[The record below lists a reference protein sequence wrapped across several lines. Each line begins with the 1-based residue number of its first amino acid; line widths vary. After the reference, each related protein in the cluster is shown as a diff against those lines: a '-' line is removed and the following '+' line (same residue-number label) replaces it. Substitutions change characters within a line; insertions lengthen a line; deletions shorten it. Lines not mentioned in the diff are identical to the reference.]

1 MILLL
6 ESESGVRKK
15 LSDLL
20 PRERIIGVGNKQQIL
35 EALVRH
41 RNKFNLIIADIRLL
55 KEVLSE
61 QTILKL
67 CKKLSITMPPI
78 VGFFK
83 EGDKKLKNFK
93 ETREEYKIIK
103 YDEQDHKFPS
113 EYIKAIKDVYSEL
126 NVDINKANEV
136 WLKGSETQDLLD
148 VQSWLKDEG
157 FIKKARKAK
166 TPRKEKSIEKEP
178 EEEIHDYKKAYFE
191 IKKKYDELLKYVK
204 ELTDLT

>member
-6 ESESGVRKK
+6 ESENIVRKK

-20 PRERIIGVGNKQQIL
+20 NRERIIGVGTKQQIL

-41 RNKFNLIIADIRLL
+41 RNKFHVIIANIRLL

-67 CKKLSITMPPI
+67 CKKLSINMPPI

-83 EGDKKLKNFK
+83 EGDKTVKDFK
-93 ETREEYKIIK
+93 GTKEKYTIIK
-103 YDEQDHKFPS
+103 YDEKDHTFPG
-113 EYIKAIKDVYSEL
+113 EYIKAIKDVYPEL

-136 WLKGSETQDLLD
+136 WLKGSETKDLLD
-148 VQSWLKDEG
+148 VQSWLKNEG
-157 FIKKARKAK
+157 FIKK
-166 TPRKEKSIEKEP
+166 PREEKVSEKEKYAEP
-178 EEEIHDYKKAYFE
+178 EPEGDIDYKKAYLE